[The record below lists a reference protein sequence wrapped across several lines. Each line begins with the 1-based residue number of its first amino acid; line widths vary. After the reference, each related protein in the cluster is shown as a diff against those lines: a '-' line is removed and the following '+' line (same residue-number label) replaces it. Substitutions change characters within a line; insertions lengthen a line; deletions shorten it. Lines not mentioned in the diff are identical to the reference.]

1 MSTEASVGAGTY
13 RLPVTLRRVEIDR
26 SGHWLAAGWRDFLK
40 TPGVSLIYGGA
51 FTVVSFALSY
61 GLILVGLGSLVL
73 PLAGGFVLL
82 APILVVGLYD
92 VSQRLERGE
101 RAHLSDVFGA
111 FRENLGQLAA
121 LGVALLVL
129 WLVWVEVAIV
139 LFAIFFGQAPP
150 PLDVFVQEVVLSL
163 RGVPFLLVG
172 SLIGAGFALTIFAIT
187 AISVPLLYDR
197 PLDVITA
204 IAASVLA
211 VRSNWRVMFGW
222 AASIGLI
229 AVCGLA
235 LFFVG
240 LAVALPVLAYA
251 TWHAYRDL
259 VAPEV
264 LQEAEGAGAAV
275 GAADADGI

>member
-1 MSTEASVGAGTY
+1 MTTDANVGAGTY
-13 RLPVTLRRVEIDR
+13 RLPVTLNRVEVDR

-40 TPGVSLIYGGA
+40 APGISLIYGGA
-51 FTVVSFALSY
+51 FTVISFALSY
-61 GLILVGLGSLVL
+61 GLIAAGLGSLVL

-92 VSQRLERGE
+92 VAKRLERGE
-101 RAHLSDVFGA
+101 RARLSDVFGA

-139 LFAIFFGQAPP
+139 LFAIFFGHAPP
-150 PLDVFVQEVVLSL
+150 ALDVFVQEVVLSA

-187 AISVPLLYDR
+187 AVSVPLLYDR
-197 PLDVITA
+197 PIDVITA
-204 IAASVLA
+204 ISASLLA

-222 AASIGLI
+222 AALI
-229 AVCGLA
+229 TLISACAIA

-240 LAVALPVLAYA
+240 LAIALPVLAFA

-259 VAPEV
+259 VAPDIP
-264 LQEAEGAGAAV
+264 EGTAAT
-275 GAADADGI
+275 G

>member
-26 SGHWLAAGWRDFLK
+26 SGQWLAAGWRDFLK

-61 GLILVGLGSLVL
+61 GLILAGLGSLVL

-150 PLDVFVQEVVLSL
+150 PLDVFVQEVVLSV

-222 AASIGLI
+222 AALIALI

-264 LQEAEGAGAAV
+264 LQEGAGAAV